1 MVPLPFNL
9 SFTGLKHISLRV
21 GFIMPSIVADILQFL
36 KWLQGCP
43 IPVAMTVHSGNSQL
57 ANEKKKKSR
66 PWSLSLGVPRRLDTA
81 IGNFPLEMKTDFP
94 Y

>member
-1 MVPLPFNL
+1 MVPLTFNL

-57 ANEKKKKSR
+57 ANGKKKKAV
-66 PWSLSLGVPRRLDTA
+66 PGVYLWVSLDGLTLP
-81 IGNFPLEMKTDFP
+81 
-94 Y
+94 